1 MLMAAVC
8 WIGIGQCNV
17 MDLNILNND
26 FLYSK
31 RVEFSSLSYYCRT
44 LQRAE
49 FNWADLAGQLEW
61 IELGCVVFLYF
72 TMMLRTAQG
81 ARISDNNQVKI
92 L

>member
-31 RVEFSSLSYYCRT
+31 RVEFSSLSYNCRT

-49 FNWADLAGQLEW
+49 FNWADLAGQLDW
-61 IELGCVVFLYF
+61 IELGCF
-72 TMMLRTAQG
+72 TMVLRTAQG
-81 ARISDNNQVKI
+81 ARISDNNRVKI